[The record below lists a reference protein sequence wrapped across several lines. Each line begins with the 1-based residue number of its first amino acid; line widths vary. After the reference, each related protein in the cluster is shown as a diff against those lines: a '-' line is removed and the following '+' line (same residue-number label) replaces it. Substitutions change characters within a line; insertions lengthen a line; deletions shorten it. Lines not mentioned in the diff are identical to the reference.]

1 MPPTEGER
9 IAVLETQTVELQRQQ
24 TVVFDKLEDH
34 DEALD
39 EIRNGVHEIRG
50 TIKQYRSFVGGVVF
64 TITAV
69 GGVMG
74 ALLMALWR
82 KLTG

>member
-1 MPPTEGER
+1 MPKSEGER
-9 IAVLETQTVELQRQQ
+9 IAVLETQTVEIQRQQ
-24 TVVFDKLEDH
+24 TVLFDKLQDH

-39 EIRNGVHEIRG
+39 EIQKGVNDIRG
-50 TIKQYRSFVGGVVF
+50 TVKQYRSFVGGVVF